1 MPQEFPAIRLVALDL
16 DGTLLNREGHVT
28 PRTRAALQAA
38 VDKGVYIVP
47 ATGRPLASL
56 PPEVAQLPGI
66 RYVITCNGAA
76 VWDLGSDPVGA
87 VYSRYS
93 NAKEHRTSTPVC
105 LLHSLMPVE
114 TAREAFAVCESCHA
128 DLRIFSDGYACT
140 DAHSIA
146 LAAARAAKKDG
157 TEARQPNDGRF
168 TILRDAAEWMSRNA
182 FAIEKLCVFFE
193 TPQQAA
199 AALPRF
205 RAVPG
210 VEIVQ
215 GSPKNVE
222 VTAAGVDKG
231 EALRA
236 LADRLGVPHECTL
249 AVGDSEN
256 DRAMLQKAGVAAVM
270 ANGIPEIR
278 ALAHLVS
285 KADCDH
291 DAWPRY
297 WKPLASEPVFAAIFQ
312 HFYRH
317 LPDFSGHS
325 SFLCNVYKLLCKT
338 LCLLSIT
345 KDGLFVYTSTISA
358 YGGIAPT
365 GANPTH
371 RESSN
376 IKGEMRYESHRRKGL
391 SDRHYPCYRFQQR

>member
-56 PPEVAQLPGI
+56 PPE
-66 RYVITCNGAA
+66 
-76 VWDLGSDPVGA
+76 
-87 VYSRYS
+87 
-93 NAKEHRTSTPVC
+93 
-105 LLHSLMPVE
+105 E
-114 TAREAFAVCESCHA
+114 TAREAFAVCESFHA

-140 DAHSIA
+140 DARSIA

-157 TEARQPNDGRF
+157 TEACQPNDGRF

-193 TPQQAA
+193 NPQQAA

-205 RAVPG
+205 YAVPG
-210 VEIVQ
+210 VEVVQ

-236 LADRLGVPHECTL
+236 LADRLGVPHESTL

-270 ANGIPEIR
+270 ANGMPEIR

-291 DAWPRY
+291 DGVAEI
-297 WKPLASEPVFAAIFQ
+297 LE
-312 HFYRH
+312 
-317 LPDFSGHS
+317 
-325 SFLCNVYKLLCKT
+325 T
-338 LCLLSIT
+338 L
-345 KDGLFVYTSTISA
+345 
-358 YGGIAPT
+358 GI
-365 GANPTH
+365 
-371 RESSN
+371 
-376 IKGEMRYESHRRKGL
+376 
-391 SDRHYPCYRFQQR
+391 

>member
-1 MPQEFPAIRLVALDL
+1 MSQTFPPVRLAALDL
-16 DGTLLNREGHVT
+16 DGTLLNHEGQVT

-38 VDKGVYIVP
+38 SDRGVVIVP
-47 ATGRPLASL
+47 TTGRPLGNL
-56 PPEVAQLPGI
+56 PPVVAQLPGV
-66 RYVITCNGAA
+66 RYAITSNGAA
-76 VWDLGSDPVGA
+76 VWDLGSDPLGA
-87 VYSRYS
+87 VYSRYA
-93 NAKEHRTSTPVC
+93 NAAERQTSEPTC
-105 LLHSLMPVE
+105 LLRRLMPVE

-215 GSPKNVE
+215 GSPRNVE

-256 DRAMLQKAGVAAVM
+256 DRAMLQK
-270 ANGIPEIR
+270 
-278 ALAHLVS
+278 
-285 KADCDH
+285 
-291 DAWPRY
+291 
-297 WKPLASEPVFAAIFQ
+297 
-312 HFYRH
+312 
-317 LPDFSGHS
+317 
-325 SFLCNVYKLLCKT
+325 
-338 LCLLSIT
+338 LSLIH
-345 KDGLFVYTSTISA
+345 I
-358 YGGIAPT
+358 
-365 GANPTH
+365 
-371 RESSN
+371 
-376 IKGEMRYESHRRKGL
+376 
-391 SDRHYPCYRFQQR
+391 

>member
-1 MPQEFPAIRLVALDL
+1 
-16 DGTLLNREGHVT
+16 
-28 PRTRAALQAA
+28 
-38 VDKGVYIVP
+38 
-47 ATGRPLASL
+47 
-56 PPEVAQLPGI
+56 
-66 RYVITCNGAA
+66 
-76 VWDLGSDPVGA
+76 
-87 VYSRYS
+87 
-93 NAKEHRTSTPVC
+93 
-105 LLHSLMPVE
+105 MPVE

-140 DAHSIA
+140 DARSIA
-146 LAAARAAKKDG
+146 LAAARAAKKDS

-210 VEIVQ
+210 RGDRTGARRKI
-215 GSPKNVE
+215 VE

-270 ANGIPEIR
+270 ANGMPEIR

-291 DAWPRY
+291 DGVAELFER
-297 WKPLASEPVFAAIFQ
+297 L
-312 HFYRH
+312 
-317 LPDFSGHS
+317 
-325 SFLCNVYKLLCKT
+325 
-338 LCLLSIT
+338 
-345 KDGLFVYTSTISA
+345 GL
-358 YGGIAPT
+358 
-365 GANPTH
+365 
-371 RESSN
+371 
-376 IKGEMRYESHRRKGL
+376 
-391 SDRHYPCYRFQQR
+391 

>member
-114 TAREAFAVCESCHA
+114 TAREAFAVCESYHA

-140 DAHSIA
+140 DARSIA

-157 TEARQPNDGRF
+157 TEACQPNDGRF

-270 ANGIPEIR
+270 ANGMPEIR

-291 DAWPRY
+291 DGVAEI
-297 WKPLASEPVFAAIFQ
+297 LE
-312 HFYRH
+312 
-317 LPDFSGHS
+317 
-325 SFLCNVYKLLCKT
+325 T
-338 LCLLSIT
+338 L
-345 KDGLFVYTSTISA
+345 
-358 YGGIAPT
+358 GI
-365 GANPTH
+365 
-371 RESSN
+371 
-376 IKGEMRYESHRRKGL
+376 
-391 SDRHYPCYRFQQR
+391 

>member
-76 VWDLGSDPVGA
+76 VWDLGTDPVGA

-140 DAHSIA
+140 DARSIA
-146 LAAARAAKKDG
+146 LAAAR
-157 TEARQPNDGRF
+157 
-168 TILRDAAEWMSRNA
+168 MSRNA

-193 TPQQAA
+193 NPQQAA

-236 LADRLGVPHECTL
+236 LANRLGVPHACTL

-270 ANGIPEIR
+270 ANGMPKIR

-291 DAWPRY
+291 DGVAEI
-297 WKPLASEPVFAAIFQ
+297 LE
-312 HFYRH
+312 
-317 LPDFSGHS
+317 
-325 SFLCNVYKLLCKT
+325 T
-338 LCLLSIT
+338 L
-345 KDGLFVYTSTISA
+345 
-358 YGGIAPT
+358 GI
-365 GANPTH
+365 
-371 RESSN
+371 
-376 IKGEMRYESHRRKGL
+376 
-391 SDRHYPCYRFQQR
+391 